1 MTTNEVE
8 RTYSTEDLKKE
19 VARLVNTYPNTVY
32 SSKIH
37 TCFYTKVR
45 TESGEGCLFG
55 QAITNLYPE
64 LKPKLEEIDRGIKS
78 GCDNNGE
85 GYRIETI
92 LEMFEFEPWEGANDI
107 QDNQDTHHKWCE
119 CIE

>member
-1 MTTNEVE
+1 M
-8 RTYSTEDLKKE
+8 YSTEELKKE
-19 VARLVNTYPNTVY
+19 VARLVKNYPDTVY
-32 SSKIH
+32 RAR
-37 TCFYTKVR
+37 TYCCFYTKGK

-64 LKPKLEEIDRGIKS
+64 LRPKLEEIDQRVQD

-92 LEMFEFEPWEGANDI
+92 LEMFGFEPWEGANDI
-107 QDNQDTHHKWCE
+107 QYNQDRCNKWCE